1 MASTKFINECKNGAN
16 SNRLGKVSVETIKKV
31 SGTELE
37 LSNTLDKKISPRLYG
52 YTKQNVYSGKNKNV
66 NAEYVTA
73 GDSSPASAFT
83 NLSEYD
89 GYKNV
94 VEISSNI
101 GYMTLRTNSMS
112 SDFSPKIAS
121 GGIDITS
128 MLLIKKT
135 NVNTK
140 IHFYLG
146 SITGG
151 AVYQDLK
158 HYKDEANG
166 WAWYYTTHT
175 IPVSPSDTTIN
186 NHIRT
191 AGADF
196 ATFYIAKI
204 QTLIGSEPSD
214 FEPYV
219 GGKASPSPDY
229 PQEIEVGKGKNLLNP
244 VGTSRTISG
253 LTFTDNGDGSFTL
266 KGTSTEARSFGLTD
280 LSRYPIYFKK
290 GEYYTQSLII
300 ISGKMEGS
308 IVPAVINSEG
318 IITYN
323 YLSCSH
329 GYLTST
335 RQAEEDLKVNGY
347 THYIASGKTVD
358 VTYKVQL
365 EKDKVATKWLPYNTI
380 ESKSRGKNL
389 LENSSFTKSF
399 DKWSAMS
406 DAEITEKLGQKCLH
420 IKSSLLITRTTMQDI
435 SKKVE
440 PGKIYTV
447 SCYAYV
453 ENFTA
458 GTTNPYFS
466 IYFDGRKLDGS
477 WVGAYRVN
485 GNASFSNYDYS
496 NGFAKLT
503 YTLQIPA
510 DVDLTKSYGI
520 YIYTRDVEADL
531 YLYDLQ
537 MEPGD
542 IDTDYQEYQES
553 SIQYNLGD
561 NFLADKDY
569 IENGVLNKN
578 IRHLRLAVADMNNN
592 DTYPGW
598 RNVPYIGTDY
608 PEQNAQLHTF
618 STYIT
623 NIGKWGFGLNSTNGG
638 STLFISKTIFNGL
651 TQTQIKEQYPDLVID
666 LYYEMP
672 ETEQIPLETTGEL
685 RTFEPN
691 TIITNDLD
699 SEMEVEYSSWDTEIT
714 NSDNL
719 TDISVEDSCYV
730 DGQIIGTTFEK
741 KTTSQ
746 LIAVPNDVDL
756 IDKKIKVEIG
766 VKYDD
771 LSNEMIKMG
780 NYTIERPKDEQT
792 ENFTQIT
799 AYDDFNS
806 LDNPYVCNLDFSKD
820 VTIADFYIDVC
831 NQLEL
836 TPMKTAFLN
845 SDIKVTANPF
855 VNKETLR
862 VVLQEIEKVSC
873 TFSEIDYETNKID
886 LVWLSENE
894 EPDYEFATNDYTTL
908 EGGKIT
914 YGPVNCLVIKESQIE
929 GENTV
934 RQDDESIKTNGE
946 TQIAIQDSYFLFTQA
961 LREQAIDNIW
971 NRVKGLT
978 YVDCKLITS
987 YGKPF
992 LKVGKKIRV
1001 NVNDGRVFD
1010 TYVLKHTFKYDGAFE
1025 STIESP
1031 ALTKQET
1038 KVKSKSISESI
1049 RLTEIKV
1056 DKALGTITST
1066 VKTVKELEESIQ
1078 YFSVDLSQYSLT
1090 IPTDNARKPVET
1102 KNYDINFYGYYKG
1115 KQIVPEVLIDGSNTG
1130 ITASKTDSYIRFAV
1144 DNNIAITNSLNEYEI
1159 TFKYTADDGIY
1170 TLVKKVTI
1178 SMAQKGDT
1186 GATGPQGQQGIQ
1198 GPAGANG
1205 TSTYFHVRYSA
1216 NSTGNPMTTAPTSTT
1231 KYMGVASTTSATA
1244 PTSYSAYTWSLIK
1257 GADGTDGEPGATGA
1271 NGLTSYLHIKYS
1283 EDGRTFTPADE
1294 EYAEGEKPSAYIG
1307 QYVDYTEADSVTFSD
1322 YKWYKFTEN
1331 IDETLNQMKGDI
1343 NANNTSINNNYQE
1356 LIGKFKDY
1364 TPTSQTIQ
1372 LEQSVTQL
1380 QTDTYTKTE
1389 INTKLTDGSVT
1400 KVMTASG
1407 TFDENGMHYEKTGA
1421 PTKSTINE
1429 SGVNVDSST
1438 TGEELLFAG
1447 YDKELEQTIVR
1458 TENLTVRNYL
1468 VIGKN
1473 SRIEDYEDEN
1483 GNAGGGIFIL

>member
-16 SNRLGKVSVETIKKV
+16 SNRLGKISVETIKKV
-31 SGTELE
+31 SRTKLE
-37 LSNTLDKKISPRLYG
+37 LSNTLDKKISPRLKG

-66 NAEYVTA
+66 NAENLTA
-73 GDSSPASAFT
+73 GGSSPAEAFT
-83 NLSEYD
+83 NLTEYD

-94 VEISSNI
+94 VEVSSTI
-101 GYMTLRTNSMS
+101 AYMTLRANDVS
-112 SDFSPKIAS
+112 SDLTEAITS
-121 GGIDITS
+121 GGIDITN

-135 NVNTK
+135 DVNTIVK
-140 IHFYLG
+140 LYLG
-146 SITGG
+146 DITGG
-151 AVYQDLK
+151 NVYNELK

-175 IPVSPSDTTIN
+175 IPANPSNKIIRIHISSPATN
-186 NHIRT
+186 
-191 AGADF
+191 F
-196 ATFYIAKI
+196 ATFYVAKI
-204 QTLIGSEPSD
+204 QTLIGSTPSD

-219 GGKASPSPDY
+219 GGKTTPRADM
-229 PQEIEVGKGKNLLNP
+229 PQEIEVVAKNLFNVYKSSDGFIGNNNGDILAPNTASKEKTSDFIEVNQNEVIVCNLKATIPSDGYIWWGYIYYDINKIPITERQSIHNASNKLSLTVPLNAKYLRVSTRFYNDGILTIRKNTIITTKTTTKNLL
-244 VGTSRTISG
+244 
-253 LTFTDNGDGSFTL
+253 
-266 KGTSTEARSFGLTD
+266 K
-280 LSRYPIYFKK
+280 
-290 GEYYTQSLII
+290 
-300 ISGKMEGS
+300 
-308 IVPAVINSEG
+308 
-318 IITYN
+318 
-323 YLSCSH
+323 
-329 GYLTST
+329 
-335 RQAEEDLKVNGY
+335 
-347 THYIASGKTVD
+347 
-358 VTYKVQL
+358 
-365 EKDKVATKWLPYNTI
+365 
-380 ESKSRGKNL
+380 
-389 LENSSFTKSF
+389 NSSFRENF
-399 DKWSAMS
+399 DGWNHHGSV
-406 DAEITEKLGQKCLH
+406 EITEKLGQKCMH
-420 IKSSLLITRTTMQDI
+420 IPCQLGTGAITSVRDI
-435 SKKVE
+435 KDIVKHDN
-440 PGKIYTV
+440 IYTL
-447 SCYAYV
+447 SAYV
-453 ENFTA
+453 YAENIVA
-458 GTTNPYFS
+458 GTTNPTFAFY
-466 IYFDGRKLDGS
+466 IDGKKIDGTWTNGLVTIKGS
-477 WVGAYRVN
+477 PNFKAYN
-485 GNASFSNYDYS
+485 YS
-496 NGFAKLT
+496 NGFTKVSWT
-503 YTLQIPA
+503 FKINT
-510 DVDLTKSYGI
+510 DLDLSSPFRLYV
-520 YIYTRDVEADL
+520 YTRDHTGDL
-531 YLYDLQ
+531 YLYNLQ
-537 MEPGD
+537 LEPGD
-542 IDTDYQEYQES
+542 IDTEYQEYQES
-553 SIQYNLGD
+553 SITYNLGD

-592 DTYPGW
+592 DTFPGW
-598 RNVPYIGTDY
+598 RNVPYIGEDY
-608 PEQNAQLHTF
+608 PNQNTQLKTF
-618 STYIT
+618 CNYKC
-623 NIGKWGFGLNSTNGG
+623 NIDVFSRGGLSLNSMGGGNG
-638 STLFISKTIFNGL
+638 TVFINSRMLGI
-651 TQTQIKEQYPDLVID
+651 TQTQWKEQYPDLVLDI
-666 LYYEMP
+666 YYEMP
-672 ETEQIPLETTGEL
+672 KTEQIPLETTGEL
-685 RTFEPN
+685 KTYESG
-691 TIITNDLD
+691 TIVTNDANI
-699 SEMEVEYSSWDTEIT
+699 ETEVEYSSWDTEIT
-714 NSDNL
+714 NGDNL
-719 TDISVEDSCYV
+719 TDVSIEDSCYV

-741 KTTSQ
+741 KATSQ

-766 VKYDD
+766 VKYGD
-771 LSNEMIKMG
+771 LSNEMVKMG

-836 TPMKTAFLN
+836 TPMKTTFLN

-894 EPDYEFATNDYTTL
+894 EPDYEFATSDYTTL

-1049 RLTEIKV
+1049 RLTEIRV
-1056 DKALGTITST
+1056 DKAEGNIKATTKK
-1066 VKTVKELEESIQ
+1066 VESI
-1078 YFSVDLSQYSLT
+1078 
-1090 IPTDNARKPVET
+1090 
-1102 KNYDINFYGYYKG
+1102 
-1115 KQIVPEVLIDGSNTG
+1115 
-1130 ITASKTDSYIRFAV
+1130 
-1144 DNNIAITNSLNEYEI
+1144 
-1159 TFKYTADDGIY
+1159 
-1170 TLVKKVTI
+1170 
-1178 SMAQKGDT
+1178 DT
-1186 GATGPQGQQGIQ
+1186 T
-1198 GPAGANG
+1198 
-1205 TSTYFHVRYSA
+1205 V
-1216 NSTGNPMTTAPTSTT
+1216 
-1231 KYMGVASTTSATA
+1231 
-1244 PTSYSAYTWSLIK
+1244 
-1257 GADGTDGEPGATGA
+1257 
-1271 NGLTSYLHIKYS
+1271 
-1283 EDGRTFTPADE
+1283 
-1294 EYAEGEKPSAYIG
+1294 
-1307 QYVDYTEADSVTFSD
+1307 
-1322 YKWYKFTEN
+1322 
-1331 IDETLNQMKGDI
+1331 
-1343 NANNTSINNNYQE
+1343 NNNYQD
-1356 LIGKFKDY
+1356 IINKFGDY
-1364 TPTSQTIQ
+1364 TPTNKVIEIENSI
-1372 LEQSVTQL
+1372 EQL

-1400 KVMTASG
+1400 KVMTTSG

-1429 SGVNVDSST
+1429 SGVNVESST

-1468 VIGKN
+1468 VIGSN